1 MSREGRAAHARNKR
15 RHDQRQFGEVKP
27 KSISQDVSTAWVG
40 PFVESLQ
47 GLATWINADS
57 ILALP
62 LGATK
67 REREF
72 RLRQLSQMGILRM
85 YVHKDHEFVEYRWV
99 VTEAASL

>member
-1 MSREGRAAHARNKR
+1 MSREGRAAHARNKK

-27 KSISQDVSTAWVG
+27 KSISQDVSTTWVG

-47 GLATWINADS
+47 GLTTWINANS

-72 RLRQLSQMGILRM
+72 RLRQLSKMGILRM
-85 YVHKDHEFVEYRWV
+85 YVYKDHEFVEYRWEL
-99 VTEAASL
+99 TEGGKL